1 MDLGQ
6 HIRIEMMD
14 STAAMEGSLSGS
26 NTHDHIA
33 VQHPLGIKPSG
44 NAYTANNDLRLAA
57 GFWTLLPDEI
67 WIQILELL
75 GPCSLNTLGLTCKAL
90 FAFSRFEDLWKAFCV
105 Q

>member
-1 MDLGQ
+1 MD
-6 HIRIEMMD
+6 R
-14 STAAMEGSLSGS
+14 TAATEDLLNGS

-33 VQHPLGIKPSG
+33 VQHPLRIKPSG

-57 GFWTLLPDEI
+57 GLWKSLPDEI
-67 WIQILELL
+67 WILILELL
-75 GPCSLNTLGLTCKAL
+75 DPCSLNTLGLTCKAL